1 MSQGNRQDNTSVHI
15 PYDQKP
21 QPYHRVVADLVS
33 RYCPEGAVTLDI
45 GVGVGHCLALIQ
57 TKRPDVK
64 LVGADIDENCLS
76 ITGSRVNLSQK
87 LLLHDVA
94 DLFDG
99 IPKYDCVVMSHSL
112 EHMLEPA
119 RVVKEVMK
127 IIRPGGVLVLA
138 VPNPVRPNVI
148 ATNLLRKKNVNLG
161 HVYAWDRSHWMNFIE
176 VILGLKVIQYAEDYF
191 QFPFRLSVR
200 FPFLRPVELFLVRF
214 FPWFAMSNIV
224 AIRRTD

>member
-1 MSQGNRQDNTSVHI
+1 MEDNKLANTSVHI

-33 RYCPEGAVTLDI
+33 RHCKKDGVMLDI
-45 GVGVGHCLALIQ
+45 GVGVGHCLSLVQ
-57 TKRPDVK
+57 SKRPDIR
-64 LVGADIDENCLS
+64 LMGADIDQNCLD
-76 ITGSRVNLSQK
+76 ITGSRVKFDQT
-87 LLLHDVA
+87 LLISDVD

-99 IPKYDCVVMSHSL
+99 IPKYDCVTMSHSL

-119 RVVKEVMK
+119 RVVREVMK

-138 VPNPVRPNVI
+138 VPNPVRPQI
-148 ATNLLRKKNVNLG
+148 FTTNLLRRKNVNLG

-176 VILGLKVIQYAEDYF
+176 VILGLKVIEYAEDYF
-191 QFPFRLSVR
+191 QLPFKLSERLR
-200 FPFLRPVELFLVRF
+200 FLRPIELLLVRL

-224 AIRRTD
+224 AIRQTS

>member
-1 MSQGNRQDNTSVHI
+1 MSQDNKQANTSVHI

-21 QPYHRVVADLVS
+21 QPYHQVVADLVS

-57 TKRPDVK
+57 AKRPDIK

-87 LLLHDVA
+87 LLIQDIEE
-94 DLFDG
+94 LFDG
-99 IPKYDCVVMSHSL
+99 APKYDCVVMSHSL

-138 VPNPVRPNVI
+138 VPNPVRPNI
-148 ATNLLRKKNVNLG
+148 MATNLLRKKNVNLG

-191 QFPFRLSVR
+191 QLPFRLSER
-200 FPFLRPVELFLVRF
+200 FPFLRPLELFLVRF

-224 AIRRTD
+224 AIRQAD

>member
-1 MSQGNRQDNTSVHI
+1 MMEENKLANTSVHI

-33 RYCPEGAVTLDI
+33 RHCKKDAVMLDI
-45 GVGVGHCLALIQ
+45 GVGVGHCLVLVQ
-57 TKRPDVK
+57 NKRPDIN
-64 LVGADIDENCLS
+64 LVGADIDENCLA
-76 ITGSRVNLSQK
+76 ITGSRVKLDQK
-87 LLLHDVA
+87 LLIGDVE

-99 IPKYDCVVMSHSL
+99 MPKYDCVVMSHSL

-119 RVVKEVMK
+119 RVVREVMK

-138 VPNPVRPNVI
+138 VPNPMRPSVMVN
-148 ATNLLRKKNVNLG
+148 NLLRRKRVNLG

-176 VILGLKVIQYAEDYF
+176 VILGLNVIEYAEDYF
-191 QFPFRLSVR
+191 QFPFQLSVR
-200 FPFLRPVELFLVRF
+200 LPFLRPLELFLVRF

-224 AIRRTD
+224 AIRQTN